1 MLFILRVV
9 LIYMYI
15 YIVDS
20 ANIVE
25 LKEKHF
31 FPDIIVVSSI
41 DIYFSS
47 IDIYLKTFLYFRF
60 DAGQVHPLQ
69 PLAFFYIYER
79 SDERRVLPINPHSK
93 IRCLSNK
100 CVCK

>member
-41 DIYFSS
+41 DIY
-47 IDIYLKTFLYFRF
+47 LKTFLYFRF
-60 DAGQVHPLQ
+60 DAGQVNPLQ